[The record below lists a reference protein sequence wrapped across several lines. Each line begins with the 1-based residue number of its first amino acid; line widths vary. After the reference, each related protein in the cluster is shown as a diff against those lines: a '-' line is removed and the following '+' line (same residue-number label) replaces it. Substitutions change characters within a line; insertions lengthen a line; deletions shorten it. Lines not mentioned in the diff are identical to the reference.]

1 MATTIIGILLIV
13 MAVFLVISVLM
24 QSSKDH
30 RLGSSIAGGAET
42 FFGKAKGKSMDAM
55 FNKLTTIVAI
65 VFVILVIILYVIQ
78 PEPCAWCGSPE
89 HEAATIE
96 ECPTY
101 LAVQEE
107 ANASG
112 ANLEE
117 QVPESSSANLDAEPE
132 ATPEVEAE
140 VEAAPEVT
148 PEVEPE
154 AEPEVAPEAE
164 PVVAE

>member
-1 MATTIIGILLIV
+1 MVLTIGILLIV

-30 RLGSSIAGGAET
+30 RLGASVAGGAET

-65 VFVILVIILYVIQ
+65 IFVVLVVVLYVIQ
-78 PEPCAWCGSPE
+78 PEPCAICGLTG
-89 HEAATIE
+89 HEAATLE

-101 LAVQEE
+101 IASLEE
-107 ANASG
+107 AEDAASG

-117 QVPESSSANLDAEPE
+117 ADVVEEAASDANLELPE
-132 ATPEVEAE
+132 AEVEAE
-140 VEAAPEVT
+140 VEEV
-148 PEVEPE
+148 PAE
-154 AEPEVAPEAE
+154 AEEVVITADDEL
-164 PVVAE
+164 